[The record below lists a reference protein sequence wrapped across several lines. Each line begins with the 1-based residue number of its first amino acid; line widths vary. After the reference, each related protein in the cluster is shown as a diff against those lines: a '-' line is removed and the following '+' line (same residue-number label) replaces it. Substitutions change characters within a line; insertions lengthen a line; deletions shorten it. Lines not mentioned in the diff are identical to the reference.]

1 MSKWWKNN
9 FPIIEEKKVKSLLH
23 KFSGE
28 EYKGYAIN
36 PYIGC
41 QHRCVYCYATYEW
54 FPEFFDKVLVKINA
68 EEILKNEISLYGTE
82 YPIMIAS
89 STDPYQPVEIMYR
102 NTRKI
107 LSVLEKYKAQYFIFT
122 KSILIKQDI
131 DIHERNK
138 ERCWIIWSL
147 TTLNEKI
154 KRKIEPFTASANRIL
169 EVLRLFSNRGIR
181 CGINIDP
188 IMPFLTDN
196 KEDLYQIVKLSKE
209 NGAKFISAGILRI
222 RKDIWSRLKDF
233 FVSINRKDL
242 IKKYYELYFSKGEK
256 DGGYLIA
263 DKNYSKYI
271 FTLIERFCKKEGIQF
286 GFPFEVP
293 KLETSQCYIINQ
305 FKISDYF

>member
-1 MSKWWKNN
+1 VIKWWKNN
-9 FPIIEEKKVKSLLH
+9 FPIIEEKKAKSLLH

-68 EEILKNEISLYGTE
+68 EEILKNEISLYGTD

-89 STDPYQPVEIMYR
+89 STDPYQPVEILYR

-107 LSVLEKYKAQYFIFT
+107 LNVLEKYKAEYFIFT
-122 KSILIKQDI
+122 KSILIKQDL

-147 TTLNEKI
+147 TTINEEI

-169 EVLRLFSNRGIR
+169 EALRLFSDRGIR

-222 RKDIWSRLKDF
+222 RKDIWSRVKDF

-242 IKKYYELYFSKGEK
+242 IKKYHELYFLKGEK
-256 DGGYLIA
+256 DAGYLIA
-263 DKNYSKYI
+263 DKNYSRYI
-271 FTLIERFCKKEGIQF
+271 LTLIERFCKKENIQF

>member
-1 MSKWWKNN
+1 MIKWWKNN
-9 FPIIEEKKVKSLLH
+9 FPIIEEKKAKSLLH

-68 EEILKNEISLYGTE
+68 EEILKNEISLYGTD

-89 STDPYQPVEIMYR
+89 STDPYQPVEIIYK

-107 LSVLEKYKAQYFIFT
+107 LNVLEKYKAEYFIFT
-122 KSILIKQDI
+122 KSILIKQDL

-147 TTLNEKI
+147 TTINEEI

-169 EVLRLFSNRGIR
+169 EALKLFSDRGIR

-222 RKDIWSRLKDF
+222 RKDIWSRVKDF

-242 IKKYYELYFSKGEK
+242 IKKYYELYFLKGEK
-256 DGGYLIA
+256 DAGYLIA
-263 DKNYSKYI
+263 DKNYSRYI
-271 FTLIERFCKKEGIQF
+271 LTLIERFCKKENIQF
-286 GFPFEVP
+286 GLSFEIP
-293 KLETSQCYIINQ
+293 KLETSQCYILNQ